1 MMYVFFFLQLETRSR
16 QRPTACPGQRRR
28 GLSLVEILISIF
40 IVSIGLLG
48 VAALLPIAHHDS
60 KQGTLD
66 DLSALVGKH
75 AWRDFSIRRMNDT
88 KSWDFTDPN
97 GNNPGFESNVI
108 YVLDPLL
115 ITFRNDP
122 DIPDEYGP
130 FDNYNNNN
138 PSFRRISLDYLNQL
152 TFKQAA
158 DAALDR
164 FTSADDLVFTA
175 AEATQ
180 DLPTQLYTS
189 DSDARRRQ
197 SYRRF
202 SWLTT
207 LVPDPTGAD
216 VYRASFVI
224 FHQRSLVPLG
234 DNEHELENFQLVGSV
249 MSYGG
254 VDAELPTAKNP
265 ISALDISRNDWIALA
280 QQTQPALRWFRVM
293 RTAELDERMLDVRLE
308 GPDVN
313 LNEWAQPIAVLMKN
327 VHAVYE
333 KTIQL
338 EHSQ

>member
-1 MMYVFFFLQLETRSR
+1 MYVFFFLQLETRSR

-88 KSWDFTDPN
+88 KSWDLTDLN
-97 GNNPGFESNVI
+97 GNNLDFDPNMI

-122 DIPDEYGP
+122 NIPGPHDTGP
-130 FDNYNNNN
+130 FDNNNI
-138 PSFRRISLDYLNQL
+138 SFRRISLAYLNQL

-224 FHQRSLVPLG
+224 FHQRSLVPLS
-234 DNEHELENFQLVGSV
+234 DNEHLLKAQLAGSG

-254 VDAELPTAKNP
+254 VDVRLETAKNP
-265 ISALDISRNDWIALA
+265 ISTLDISRNDWIALA